1 MKPSVH
7 EPSRAVSLRAAGL
20 FSLAVLFFAG
30 VLSGCGGIA
39 ALDPDEFVQNVRP
52 QDPKLSSVSD
62 GEYQAEYRI
71 AVPPGVAVLHRR
83 AKVRV
88 VVADGG
94 FTEIT
99 ILSPD
104 RLKKS
109 DDFDSLAE
117 RVVETDSLAVDT
129 VSGATYS
136 SLAVLKAIEKAATP

>member
-1 MKPSVH
+1 MKLSIH
-7 EPSRAVSLRAAGL
+7 ERLRAVPLRAAGSL
-20 FSLAVLFFAG
+20 FLSIMLFAG

-39 ALDPDEFVQNVRP
+39 AVGSNEFVQNVRL
-52 QDPKLSSVSD
+52 QDPQLSSISD

-71 AVPPGVAVLHRR
+71 AVPPGVAVLHRK

-88 VVADGG
+88 VVADGS
-94 FTEIT
+94 FTDVT

-104 RLKKS
+104 RLEKS
-109 DDFDSLAE
+109 DDFESLAE

>member
-39 ALDPDEFVQNVRP
+39 AVDPNEFVRNVRL
-52 QDPKLSSVSD
+52 QDPQLSSISD

-71 AVPPGVAVLHRR
+71 AVPPGVAVLHRK

-88 VVADGG
+88 VVADGS
-94 FTEIT
+94 FTDVT

-104 RLKKS
+104 RLKSS
-109 DDFDSLAE
+109 DDFESLAE

-136 SLAVLKAIEKAATP
+136 SLAVLKAIGKAATP